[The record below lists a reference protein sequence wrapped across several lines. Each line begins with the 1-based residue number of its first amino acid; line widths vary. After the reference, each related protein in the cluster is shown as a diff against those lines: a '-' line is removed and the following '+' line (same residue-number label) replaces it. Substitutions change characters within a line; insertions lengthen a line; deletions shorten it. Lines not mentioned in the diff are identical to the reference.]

1 MMPTHQVETSGVRW
15 LGEMCANR
23 RGSACRRAIDR
34 PVRDAGRIVVWV
46 EAIAAVATASRTTQ
60 SQPPMTS
67 VDSSAKIASS
77 SSAFSDR
84 YSVPAKARTATVTPT

>member
-1 MMPTHQVETSGVRW
+1 VCGTAAR
-15 LGEMCANR
+15 CARNR
-23 RGSACRRAIDR
+23 RGNACWRAIDR

-46 EAIAAVATASRTTQ
+46 EEIAAVATASSTIQ

-84 YSVPAKARTATVTPT
+84 